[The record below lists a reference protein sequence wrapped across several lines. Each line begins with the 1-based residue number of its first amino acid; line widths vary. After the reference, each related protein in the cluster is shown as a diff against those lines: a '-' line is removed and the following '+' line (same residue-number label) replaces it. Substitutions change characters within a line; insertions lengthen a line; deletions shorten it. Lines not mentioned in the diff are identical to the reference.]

1 MPYIEVKRRK
11 LSEAQNT
18 LLIKRLT
25 EVASEITNIP
35 QEFFMTTIT
44 ELADTNFGIGGK
56 TIDKY
61 KNNDL
66 NITYESATTSD
77 IYAVFALSKEYLDK
91 YGDIKNA
98 DYKKTLDSAFQKI
111 QKNICEYNRIIVNGC
126 PAGYYYFY
134 KSDNRA
140 ELDELCVMPPFS
152 VKEIIANVIGKCLS
166 ETSLPMTIYV
176 YTKDTNAVEAYK
188 KLGFDITA
196 SIHNSKY
203 TMQSIHDRNSI

>member
-1 MPYIEVKRRK
+1 MPYIEVKSGK
-11 LSEAQNT
+11 LSEAQKT

-77 IYAVFALSKEYLDK
+77 IYAVFAFKQRISGQIRRHKKRRLQKNFGQCFSKNSKEYMR
-91 YGDIKNA
+91 
-98 DYKKTLDSAFQKI
+98 I
-111 QKNICEYNRIIVNGC
+111 QSHNRQ
-126 PAGYYYFY
+126 
-134 KSDNRA
+134 R
-140 ELDELCVMPPFS
+140 
-152 VKEIIANVIGKCLS
+152 
-166 ETSLPMTIYV
+166 LPCGI
-176 YTKDTNAVEAYK
+176 
-188 KLGFDITA
+188 LLFL
-196 SIHNSKY
+196 
-203 TMQSIHDRNSI
+203 